1 MTILGRR
8 VPIRTRLALL
18 YTALL
23 AAALAAFGAG
33 MYLVLGGELEHSF
46 DASLRA
52 NAEHAAGA
60 FAQDVD
66 NGGQLRPTD
75 QLIGQFASTGGRVVV
90 FDATGAEL
98 VDSAPPGTGEL
109 PITESDIALARQ
121 HANDVRDALVDEEQL
136 RLTVEPIVLPDG
148 RLVGYVAWADTAGP
162 LRDLL
167 ATVGAALLG
176 GGVVVVALALIA
188 GLVLAG
194 RALKPVADVTDTA
207 RAISL
212 SGDFGARVDAGRPGD
227 EIGELALAFNEMLAA
242 LEDNHQALQRFLGDA
257 SHQLRT
263 PLTVIRA
270 NIDLARRPDIP
281 AEERTAILADARDEA
296 GRMARLIG
304 DLLSLARAESGA
316 RLEFERVELDAL
328 LVDTVRRQRQ
338 AAPHVRMSVTRVEP
352 AIVDGDRDRL
362 RELLGILLEN
372 AARYTPEGGSVSAAL
387 EIRGHQAVVRVEDT
401 GIGLEA
407 DDRGRVFE
415 RLYRGRRARELR
427 PAGTGLG
434 LAIAHWIVEAHGG
447 TIELFDRA
455 GGGTTAKVTLP
466 VRGS

>member
-1 MTILGRR
+1 VTILGRR

-23 AAALAAFGAG
+23 AAALAVFGAG
-33 MYLVLGGELEHSF
+33 VYIVLAGELERSF
-46 DASLRA
+46 DATLRA

-66 NGGQLRPTD
+66 KEGNLRPTAR
-75 QLIGQFASTGGRVVV
+75 LIGQFASTGGRVVV
-90 FDATGAEL
+90 LDATGAEV
-98 VDSAPPGTGEL
+98 VDSAPPGTGSL
-109 PITESDIALARQ
+109 PIAESDIASARR
-121 HANDVRDALVDEEQL
+121 HANNLRDASVDGEAL

-148 RLVGYVAWADTAGP
+148 RLVGYVAWADTTRP

-167 ATVGAALLG
+167 ATVGAALLI
-176 GGVVVVALALIA
+176 GGVVVVALAMMA

-227 EIGELALAFNEMLAA
+227 EVGELAVAFNEMLAA
-242 LEDNHQALQRFLGDA
+242 LEVNHQALQEFLEDA

-270 NIDLARRPDIP
+270 NLDLARRPGVPD
-281 AEERTAILADARDEA
+281 EERAAILGDARDEA
-296 GRMARLIG
+296 ARMGRLIG

-316 RLEFERVELDAL
+316 RLEFEAVELDAL
-328 LVDTVRRQRQ
+328 LVESVRRQHQ
-338 AAPHVRMSVTRVEP
+338 AAPHVRMSVTQVEP
-352 AIVDGDRDRL
+352 ALVDGDRDRL
-362 RELLGILLEN
+362 RELLGILLDN
-372 AARYTPEGGSVSAAL
+372 AARYTPEGGTVAAAIEL
-387 EIRGHQAVVRVEDT
+387 RGHQVVVRVEDT
-401 GIGLEA
+401 GIGLAAE
-407 DDRGRVFE
+407 DYGRVFE
-415 RLYRGRRARELR
+415 RLYRGQRAREMR

-434 LAIAHWIVEAHGG
+434 LAIAHWIVETHGG
-447 TIELFDRA
+447 SIEVANRSS
-455 GGGTTAKVTLP
+455 GGTTATVTLP
-466 VRGS
+466 VRGA